1 MSFSSIDLWWWPFV
15 FIMVAGWLVTDCW
28 RYLGVVF
35 GGRLAEDSELL
46 VLVRAVAT
54 ALVAGVVGNL
64 IFFPTGALATVPV
77 WMRVVAVA
85 GGFAAYLALGR
96 KVVIGI
102 IVSEI
107 VFAALLLMP
116 V

>member
-1 MSFSSIDLWWWPFV
+1 VTFSSIDAWWWPFV
-15 FIMVAGWLVTDCW
+15 FILAGGWLVTDCW

-64 IFFPTGALATVPV
+64 IFFPTGALAATPV
-77 WMRVVAVA
+77 MIRVVAVA
-85 GGFAAYLALGR
+85 AGFAAYLALGR
-96 KVVIGI
+96 KI
-102 IVSEI
+102 IVGIVAAEA
-107 VFAALLLMP
+107 VFAALLMAF
-116 V
+116 